1 MQYKTIS
8 KTHHQTSSTM
18 QTAVQVIDAQ
28 GQELQARTQ
37 PAEYDALLD
46 AFIAQYSAKENS
58 RRTYR
63 RSLRQF
69 FAWVQTT
76 GRDLKTLTKADILAY
91 ADYLLPADE
100 DAPNAKSSLTAASYL
115 TAVKLFYKFLAD
127 ALAYPNVANGVK
139 LPKRGRRYHKEALT
153 EAQAA
158 DLVKEVADNATPR
171 DAAIVNL
178 LIRNGL
184 RTIEVCRANVGD
196 LQNRAGRTIL
206 YVKGKGRDDKADFV
220 ILGDKCKTAIT
231 TYLATRGRS
240 LNAREPL
247 FTGTSY
253 NNPGGRL
260 TTRTINGIA
269 KTHLKAIGLDSKEY
283 TAHSLR
289 HTMATLLLEATD
301 DLNAV
306 QEACRHRS
314 SDTTKLYAYHRED
327 RRRLEAAKETR
338 LDNIF

>member
-1 MQYKTIS
+1 
-8 KTHHQTSSTM
+8 M

-28 GQELQARTQ
+28 AQALQARTT
-37 PAEYDALLD
+37 PEDYAALLE
-46 AFIAQYSAKENS
+46 AWTAQISASPNS

-63 RSLRQF
+63 RSLRQYF
-69 FAWVQTT
+69 NWLQDT

-91 ADYLLPADE
+91 ADHLLPEDE
-100 DAPNAKSSLTAASYL
+100 DDPQAKSSLTAASYL
-115 TAVKLFYKFLAD
+115 TAVKLFYKFAAD
-127 ALAYPNVANGVK
+127 ALAYPNIAAGVK
-139 LPKRGRRYHKEALT
+139 LPKRGRRFQKEALT
-153 EAQAA
+153 GEQAA
-158 DLVKEVADNATPR
+158 TLVLEVAEHATPR

-178 LIRNGL
+178 LVRNGL

-196 LQNRAGRTIL
+196 LQTKAGRNVL
-206 YVKGKGRDDKADFV
+206 YLKGKGRTDKDDFV
-220 ILGDKCKTAIT
+220 ILGDKCKAALTA
-231 TYLATRGRS
+231 YLATRPAAKS
-240 LNAREPL
+240 KDPL
-247 FTGTSY
+247 FIGTSY

-260 TTRTINGIA
+260 TTRTITGIA
-269 KTHLKAIGLDSKEY
+269 KTHLKAIGLDSKQY

-314 SDTTKLYAYHRED
+314 SDTTKIYAYHRED

>member
-1 MQYKTIS
+1 
-8 KTHHQTSSTM
+8 M
-18 QTAVQVIDAQ
+18 QTAVQEIEAQ
-28 GQELQARTQ
+28 GQALQARTT
-37 PAEYDALLD
+37 PEEYAALLE
-46 AFIAQYSAKENS
+46 AWTAQISAKENS

-69 FAWVQTT
+69 FNWVQAT
-76 GRDLKTLTKADILAY
+76 GRDLKTMQKADILAY
-91 ADYLLPADE
+91 ADYLLPEDE
-100 DAPNAKSSLTAASYL
+100 DAQDKSSLTAASYL
-115 TAVKLFYKFLAD
+115 TAVKLFYKFAAD
-127 ALAYPNVANGVK
+127 ALAYPNIAAGVK
-139 LPKRGRRYHKEALT
+139 LPKRGRRFQKEAL
-153 EAQAA
+153 EANEAA
-158 DLVKEVADNATPR
+158 ALVQEVAEHATPR

-178 LIRNGL
+178 LVRNGL

-196 LQNRAGRTIL
+196 IQTKAGRTIL
-206 YVKGKGRDDKADFV
+206 ALRGKGRDDKNDFV
-220 ILGDKCKTAIT
+220 ILGDKCKAALT
-231 TYLATRGRS
+231 TYLATRPTAKS
-240 LNAREPL
+240 KDPL

-260 TTRTINGIA
+260 TTRTITGIA
-269 KTHLKAIGLDSKEY
+269 KTHLKAIGLDSKQY

-314 SDTTKLYAYHRED
+314 IDTTKIYAYHRED